1 MQPPEPEPGIAG
13 AGDAEGDQPRPKYAN
28 TWIMKTE
35 SWETEQTLS
44 RGKWDANKSI
54 PACEENCVIRR
65 EKSFGLGIKISATFN
80 LFLSANVDY

>member
-28 TWIMKTE
+28 TGIMKTE

-44 RGKWDANKSI
+44 RGKWDDNKSI
-54 PACEENCVIRR
+54 DV
-65 EKSFGLGIKISATFN
+65 
-80 LFLSANVDY
+80 V